1 MKTASQDAASR
12 DSCGTRLPGH
22 GSGEDPQQAGAG
34 VAAEVLEV
42 LIIRCGDGD
51 LVVKTQPGGGTH
63 GGEVLHR
70 LPEDGLVRG
79 VILRPAVEVGE
90 AAPPAHAEAL
100 VEGITTVVDDP
111 QVAVR
116 VTADRSALVSQEI
129 HAGPQYRFD
138 VVEVHAAFAAVGV
151 APVLAGTDQAEVV
164 LSPDCLPYAVAG
176 NRGRIP
182 RCQHVGLGKRRTIAG
197 AAPVRVLSH
206 LPAEGSGEM
215 GDAFET

>member
-22 GSGEDPQQAGAG
+22 GSGEDPEQAGTG

-51 LVVKTQPGGGTH
+51 LVVKTQPGGRTH

-100 VEGITTVVDDP
+100 VDGITPVVDYP
-111 QVAVR
+111 HVAVR
-116 VTADRSALVSQEI
+116 VTADRSAFVSQEI

-138 VVEVHAAFAAVGV
+138 LVEVHAAFAAVGV

-164 LSPDCLPYAVAG
+164 LAPDHLPHAAAG
-176 NRGRIP
+176 HRRGVP
-182 RCQHVGLGKRRTIAG
+182 RRHAVGLGERPTIAG
-197 AAPVRVLSH
+197 AAP
-206 LPAEGSGEM
+206 
-215 GDAFET
+215 